1 MLPNTFLTIPG
12 IGIKSEQALWE
23 KGIRSWDDL
32 LAAGNIGSSTKKI
45 EKMKGSLRE
54 SQEQLQNG
62 NVHYFADHLP
72 HSQCWRFFPEFRE
85 STAYLDTEP
94 TALDPWLHSIT
105 VITLYDGK
113 EIFSYI
119 QGKNLDDFAKDVQKY
134 SVLVTYNGRRFHL
147 SFFAM
152 YMGLKLNQVHIDL
165 RYILGSLGYTGG
177 LKKCEEKA
185 GIDRGVIED
194 VDGCSAVILWEEY
207 RDRGNGKAL
216 ESLLAHSAYDAVDLE
231 PLMVLAYNLKLEQ
244 TPFRDLN
251 RILPPKSPEIPYKG
265 DLDTIMDAY
274 EASLTDERF
283 PISRV
288 YADMY
293 SGNKSSFIS

>member
-32 LAAGNIGSSTKKI
+32 FTSENIDSSRNKMD
-45 EKMKGSLRE
+45 KMKNSIRE
-54 SQEQLQNG
+54 SQEQLQKK
-62 NVHYFADHLP
+62 NVHYFADRLP
-72 HSQCWRFFPEFRE
+72 HNQYWRFFPEFRE
-85 STAYLDTEP
+85 STAYLDIET

-113 EIFSYI
+113 QIFSYI

-147 SFFAM
+147 PFMAM

-165 RYILGSLGYTGG
+165 RYVLGSLGYTGG

-185 GIDRGVIED
+185 GIDRGVIND
-194 VDGCSAVILWEEY
+194 VDGCSAVILGEYSQYPPPGKKLGKPQRSKRVYCYSLQTLPSRRFLRRGKIFPGLDLPTVPGAFSSDFQPRWE
-207 RDRGNGKAL
+207 GW
-216 ESLLAHSAYDAVDLE
+216 S
-231 PLMVLAYNLKLEQ
+231 
-244 TPFRDLN
+244 PFRSERWRSKKAKENILN
-251 RILPPKSPEIPYKG
+251 PEMRK
-265 DLDTIMDAY
+265 
-274 EASLTDERF
+274 E
-283 PISRV
+283 
-288 YADMY
+288 
-293 SGNKSSFIS
+293 